1 MAEKIMTPDEVVKV
15 LEEIFRQK
23 REIEKYDTGIFVNKT
38 KQEVEALSFA
48 ISFLQDYQKL
58 KEEIDRLRVQLAGC
72 GAAALGYATGKNAI
86 KKGSYG
92 WSASFQDVVDLWDKH
107 QKLRERVSV
116 EKIDSLI
123 RNYAFRHECNLGNE
137 GIILE
142 KSICEIDQAI
152 VTYLQQPTEQE
163 EK

>member
-58 KEEIDRLRVQLAGC
+58 
-72 GAAALGYATGKNAI
+72 
-86 KKGSYG
+86 
-92 WSASFQDVVDLWDKH
+92 
-107 QKLRERVSV
+107 RERVSGIDLPV
-116 EKIDSLI
+116 KELGKIVMFI
-123 RNYAFRHECNLGNE
+123 RHSMFLPENDKLSELNKMIRE
-137 GIILE
+137 
-142 KSICEIDQAI
+142 AI
-152 VTYLQQPTEQE
+152 VTYLQQPTEH
-163 EK
+163 

>member
-58 KEEIDRLRVQLAGC
+58 
-72 GAAALGYATGKNAI
+72 
-86 KKGSYG
+86 
-92 WSASFQDVVDLWDKH
+92 
-107 QKLRERVSV
+107 RERVKELTTCSCG
-116 EKIDSLI
+116 KPLGKG
-123 RNYAFRHECNLGNE
+123 EC
-137 GIILE
+137 
-142 KSICEIDQAI
+142 SICDNDE
-152 VTYLQQPTEQE
+152 
-163 EK
+163 